1 MAKDEGKMDTAP
13 DKAGDKEEKGE
24 KKEAVVKEEELVNTH
39 PLLVVWLSVTP
50 PPYPSPITY
59 PIFCHIITSVFA
71 CPVAWHVCSLQ
82 VVKLHG
88 ASDDAPY

>member
-39 PLLVVWLSVTP
+39 PLLVVWLSVTLPRAP
-50 PPYPSPITY
+50 PQLLIQ
-59 PIFCHIITSVFA
+59 FLATSSHLYSRARLPGMCVL
-71 CPVAWHVCSLQ
+71 C
-82 VVKLHG
+82 KL
-88 ASDDAPY
+88 